1 MRIITKIARL
11 FWPFST
17 GVSEVARKAVR
28 CVLNIKAAIGMTI
41 KGTSALSVSMQ
52 CPNTALE
59 VVGMGVQ
66 PALRIISM
74 TYKPAIEANLR

>member
-1 MRIITKIARL
+1 MNILKIIRL
-11 FWPFST
+11 IWPFSIDKF
-17 GVSEVARKAVR
+17 RKAVR
-28 CVLNIKAAIGMTI
+28 CIFTVSAAIGMTI
-41 KGTSALSVSMQ
+41 KGTPALSVSMQ
-52 CPNTALE
+52 SANTALE